1 MSRLCVV
8 FDLDDTLYPERS
20 FAISAFGEAAAW
32 AQDKHGIDGLDVE
45 MTRLLDDGHLG
56 TLFPLALE
64 RRGIDRAHASDL
76 IGLYRAHQPAALA
89 LYEDVL
95 PALARFEAMGPIGL
109 ITDGTVSVQQAKVR
123 ALGLQK
129 RFGEIVYTHALGG
142 RDFAKPHPA
151 SYEAMVQAVGGPG
164 DRFVYVG
171 DNPAKDFISPN
182 RMGWTTVQIVRPQ
195 RIHSTAEAISG
206 GSAHHVIETLAE
218 LPKLLGAD

>member
-20 FAISAFGEAAAW
+20 FAISAFGAAAAW
-32 AQDKHGIDGLDVE
+32 ASAEHGIDGLEVD
-45 MTRLLDDGHLG
+45 MARLLDEGHLG
-56 TLFPLALE
+56 QLFPLVLE
-64 RRGIDRAHASDL
+64 QRGVDKVHASDL
-76 IGLYRAHQPAALA
+76 IEAYRSHQPVQLA
-89 LYEDVL
+89 LYHDALPVL
-95 PALARFEAMGPIGL
+95 SHLEATGPLGL

-129 RFGEIVYTHALGG
+129 RFDEIIYTHGLGG

-151 SYEAMVQAVGGPG
+151 SYEAMMQAIGAPG

-182 RMGWTTVQIVRPQ
+182 RLGWITVQVVRSQ
-195 RIHSTAEAISG
+195 RIHANAVAIEG
-206 GSAHHVIETLAE
+206 GRPHHVIDTLAK
-218 LPKLLGAD
+218 LPAIIGA